1 MLAPSYELSAAF
13 AYARKYSLERTLYY
27 IDSQLLLLGILETG
41 SVDIAIDAPDRE
53 KMIFWLNTLD
63 WEKGQQQP
71 RKDTLPLT
79 AEAERMLENA
89 VYYQKKLGD
98 KHLSAQHI
106 ILSILT
112 IENRCQYKFQSLGI
126 VYETYLAILKNE
138 RGIQDDIPLHTPD
151 IKIPFSARYYPVFQ
165 WMYGAKKKQQIVAQ
179 YFREA
184 QSCLQYNEWA
194 KCRMLCQHILH
205 IDPSH
210 INTLWLMGVSF
221 RAERK
226 FADALPY
233 YEKVLEK
240 HSAHTG
246 VIAEVAHCYS
256 EMGNHHRAMQLYSYA
271 LSLNPGSSE
280 LLNSLGFTCIHMQLF
295 IEAISYFDQAIA
307 YDEACAFA
315 YNNKGYVLMRLGHPA
330 PAEELMYRSLQYNK
344 GNSYAYRNLG
354 LLYMKQNN
362 HSAARD
368 MLLTAKRYH
377 FNRKYGNEVDELLRK
392 LPAYETV

>member
-41 SVDIAIDAPDRE
+41 SSDIAIDAPDRE
-53 KMIFWLNTLD
+53 KMIFWLNTLN
-63 WEKGQQQP
+63 WEKGQRQP
-71 RKDTLPLT
+71 KKDTLPLT

-126 VYETYLAILKNE
+126 VYETYLEILKND
-138 RGIQDDIPLHTPD
+138 RGIQDDIPLHAPG
-151 IKIPFSARYYPVFQ
+151 IKVPFSARYYPFLR
-165 WMYGAKKKQQIVAQ
+165 WLYSAKKKQQIVER

-184 QSCLQYNEWA
+184 QSGLQYNEWV
-194 KCRMLCQHILH
+194 KCRTLCQHILYL
-205 IDPSH
+205 DPTH

-315 YNNKGYVLMRLGHPA
+315 YNNKGYVLMRLGHSE
-330 PAEELMYRSLQYNK
+330 PAEELMYRSLQFNK

-354 LLYMKQNN
+354 ILYMKQNN
-362 HSAARD
+362 ISAARD

>member
-1 MLAPSYELSAAF
+1 MLAPSYELSTVF
-13 AYARKYSLERTLYY
+13 AYARKFSLERNLYY
-27 IDSQLLLLGILETG
+27 IDSQLLLLGILETCT
-41 SVDIAIDAPDRE
+41 SDIAIDTSDRE
-53 KMIFWLNTLD
+53 KMIFWLKTLS
-63 WEKGQQQP
+63 WEKGEEKP
-71 RKDTLPLT
+71 GKETLPLT

-89 VYYQKKLGD
+89 VFYQKRLAD
-98 KHLSAQHI
+98 KHLSPHHI

-126 VYETYLAILKNE
+126 VYASYIDILKAE
-138 RGIQDDIPLHTPD
+138 RNIQEDIPLHTPG
-151 IKIPFSARYYPVFQ
+151 IRLPYSARYYPFLH
-165 WMYGAKKKQQIVAQ
+165 WLYGAKKKQQIVEK

-184 QSCLQYNEWA
+184 QSCLQYNEGK
-194 KCRMLCQHILH
+194 KCRVLCQHILH
-205 IDPSH
+205 IDPEH
-210 INTLWLMGVSF
+210 VNTLWLMGVSF
-221 RAERK
+221 RAERN
-226 FADALPY
+226 FVQALPY

-271 LSLNPGSSE
+271 LSINPGSSE

-295 IEAISYFDQAIA
+295 VEAISYFDQAIA

-315 YNNKGYVLMRLGHPA
+315 YNNKGYVLMRLGHPVQ
-330 PAEELMYRSLQYNK
+330 AEELMYRSLQYNK
-344 GNSYAYRNLG
+344 GNAYAYRNLG
-354 LLYMKQNN
+354 ILYTKQKNIA
-362 HSAARD
+362 AARD
-368 MLLTAKRYH
+368 MFLTAKRYY